1 MFVTFISEF
10 PSCLTFLHTFFTKV
24 TTIQLRRSEISNRG
38 WNCRKKRTF
47 RAKSTSTSLES
58 LTNMRTFIPAD
69 VRLSAPG
76 VRLTERKS
84 HQQLLNFTLR
94 SSLCPV
100 EGVTVPSLMASLCT
114 SVETVIMTPT
124 SFAHHLG
131 FPTLEKYK
139 IL

>member
-1 MFVTFISEF
+1 MFVSFISEF

-100 EGVTVPSLMASLCT
+100 EGVTVPSLTASLCT

-124 SFAHHLG
+124 NFALHLG
-131 FPTLEKYK
+131 FLTLEKYK